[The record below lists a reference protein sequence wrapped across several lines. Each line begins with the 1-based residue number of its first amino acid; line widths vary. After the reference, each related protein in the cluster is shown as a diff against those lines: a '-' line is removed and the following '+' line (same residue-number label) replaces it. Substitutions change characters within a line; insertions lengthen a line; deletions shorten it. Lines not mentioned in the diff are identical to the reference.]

1 MFARS
6 IYIVRHR
13 SVMSLKEF
21 IIIHNQTSFIRVEK
35 SLSLGRI
42 GARNC
47 RVKFT
52 WSKESCRARLKSKIE
67 NFIVWYNTF

>member
-1 MFARS
+1 MFASS

-21 IIIHNQTSFIRVEK
+21 IIIHSQTSFIRMEK

-42 GARNC
+42 SMTNH
-47 RVKFT
+47 
-52 WSKESCRARLKSKIE
+52 
-67 NFIVWYNTF
+67 

>member
-1 MFARS
+1 MFTRS

-21 IIIHNQTSFIRVEK
+21 IIVHSQTSFIRMEK

-42 GARNC
+42 GVMNH
-47 RVKFT
+47 
-52 WSKESCRARLKSKIE
+52 
-67 NFIVWYNTF
+67 